1 MSPSQKEMEQ
11 KNFVRMQSE
20 YQDTRKISSKDAS
33 KESQTNK
40 NMFRKTYTLENNDIK
55 YVNNNNNNRSNLK
68 PIEEIENKEKKKG
81 NKSNISSDL
90 NNNKEVEIIDPKFN
104 TNQTGNI
111 NMEPK
116 FNTNQSGNVNIDP
129 KFNTTGK
136 GNINV
141 LNFNGNGLN
150 DPNSKKY
157 SKQNSII
164 TVESNNNGIN
174 PLNNFSSKS
183 AQNSQ
188 SNIIENSNNNKKYKE
203 SLNQKNNSKSN
214 DLSTL
219 KLENKLIDN
228 ISNKNNSGKDTSD
241 NNQNIIDKNS
251 NKNNINKEQAK
262 LNTGNYENQ
271 ILQRI
276 NSSDMKEKRKS
287 KILELNSQQMTN
299 NNSIASNIRLSKDQ
313 MIKISNEPIQKYY
326 NIISDLGH
334 GSYGMVK
341 KVKHKHIGEERAMKI
356 VRKKLDSQNEIDILK
371 KISHPNIISIYEI
384 FEDSKNYYIMSE
396 LLEGGE
402 LFEEITRHGSFSEFE
417 AANIM
422 KQILNAVN
430 YMHNKF
436 IVHRDLKPENI
447 MLISKSNSKFE
458 IKIIDFGTAK
468 QFEKGV
474 KLSKFIGTSYYIAP
488 EVLSESYD
496 EKCDVW
502 SCGVILYI
510 LLCGYPPFNGA
521 SNLDIYHAIKYSP
534 PNFSGEEWKEV
545 SREAIDLI
553 KIMLNKFPQKR
564 YSAEQCMQHKWFSM
578 LSNTDD
584 GKENKEQLKPKFTQL
599 KAINK
604 MSNFVMENRLKQS
617 VLQFISTQFN
627 LKEEERSLRQLFQQ
641 FDTEKKGYITY
652 ASFYQVLSKYF
663 GENES
668 KLISD
673 KMFENLDLDGSG
685 EISYNEFIT
694 AIIDNKSMVTNERL
708 EKTFKMFDKVS
719 LKVLIY

>member
-1 MSPSQKEMEQ
+1 VDEEDSQDSIRNFINNTKKLQKQGTGSKNLVASGKKET
-11 KNFVRMQSE
+11 KNFMRMQSE
-20 YQDTRKISSKDAS
+20 YQDSRKNNIIILT
-33 KESQTNK
+33 KENHDKK
-40 NMFRKTYTLENNDIK
+40 NQILKTYTLENNDFKNNKNSNIIINKINNLDEIDDIEIK
-55 YVNNNNNNRSNLK
+55 FKDGR
-68 PIEEIENKEKKKG
+68 IQRM
-81 NKSNISSDL
+81 KSNFGNSVNDY
-90 NNNKEVEIIDPKFN
+90 NTNNKESLIDIKFNTNLTRDNCIDPKFN
-104 TNQTGNI
+104 TNPVI
-111 NMEPK
+111 NPNKKNM
-116 FNTNQSGNVNIDP
+116 
-129 KFNTTGK
+129 
-136 GNINV
+136 
-141 LNFNGNGLN
+141 
-150 DPNSKKY
+150 NSKLIKQSSNITSE
-157 SKQNSII
+157 SKEIL
-164 TVESNNNGIN
+164 IN
-174 PLNNFSSKS
+174 PSINLTPKS
-183 AQNSQ
+183 DKIPISVA
-188 SNIIENSNNNKKYKE
+188 
-203 SLNQKNNSKSN
+203 NNSKN
-214 DLSTL
+214 KETKKGINIRNNIVDI
-219 KLENKLIDN
+219 KENKL
-228 ISNKNNSGKDTSD
+228 
-241 NNQNIIDKNS
+241 NNQNGKDLIGINQLNNDKITNSID
-251 NKNNINKEQAK
+251 QGK
-262 LNTGNYENQ
+262 LNKGNFENQ
-271 ILQRI
+271 ILERI
-276 NSSDMKEKRKS
+276 NSTEMKERRKC
-287 KILELNSQQMTN
+287 KILELNNQQSN
-299 NNSIASNIRLSKDQ
+299 NNVQGANFRLSKDQ

-326 NIISDLGH
+326 YIISDLGH

-402 LFEEITRHGSFSEFE
+402 LFEEITRHGSFDEYE

-430 YMHNKF
+430 YMHNKL

-447 MLISKSNSKFE
+447 MLISKANSKFE

-468 QFEKGV
+468 QFEKGS

-510 LLCGYPPFNGA
+510 LLSGYPPFNGA

-534 PNFSGEEWKEV
+534 PNFSGDEWKEV

-564 YSAEQCMQHKWFSM
+564 FSAEQCMQHKWFS
-578 LSNTDD
+578 LL
-584 GKENKEQLKPKFTQL
+584 NKVEEGGLNKVASKPKFNQL
-599 KAINK
+599 KAINR

-663 GENES
+663 GENEA

-708 EKTFKMFDKVS
+708 EKTFKMFDKVR
-719 LKVLIY
+719 

>member
-1 MSPSQKEMEQ
+1 
-11 KNFVRMQSE
+11 MQSE
-20 YQDTRKISSKDAS
+20 FQEQKKLSNNANINQAENRLDNFNERKNSMLKSFTLEKNDYKTDKNTNANANVKQNKDIDIKKKENNTNNAKPTSLKKQSTVNNSSNNKYNEDFKANSKSNSNNNHLAKGNSNDNPKSFIKQHSNLTEDNENSNTKAADKSAKKEPGNYKLAQESQKISQS
-33 KESQTNK
+33 N
-40 NMFRKTYTLENNDIK
+40 NIITLKSSHMKSDLITLNQGDNSISNANPNSNTGA
-55 YVNNNNNNRSNLK
+55 NNNNNKGKLTTSNC
-68 PIEEIENKEKKKG
+68 
-81 NKSNISSDL
+81 
-90 NNNKEVEIIDPKFN
+90 
-104 TNQTGNI
+104 
-111 NMEPK
+111 
-116 FNTNQSGNVNIDP
+116 
-129 KFNTTGK
+129 
-136 GNINV
+136 
-141 LNFNGNGLN
+141 
-150 DPNSKKY
+150 
-157 SKQNSII
+157 
-164 TVESNNNGIN
+164 
-174 PLNNFSSKS
+174 
-183 AQNSQ
+183 
-188 SNIIENSNNNKKYKE
+188 
-203 SLNQKNNSKSN
+203 
-214 DLSTL
+214 
-219 KLENKLIDN
+219 
-228 ISNKNNSGKDTSD
+228 
-241 NNQNIIDKNS
+241 
-251 NKNNINKEQAK
+251 
-262 LNTGNYENQ
+262 ENQ

-276 NSSDMKEKRKS
+276 NSSEMRERRKS
-287 KILELNSQQMTN
+287 KILEMNNNMQSNN
-299 NNSIASNIRLSKDQ
+299 NNSQAAQSIRLSKDQ

-356 VRKKLDSQNEIDILK
+356 VRKKLDSQNEIEILK

-402 LFEEITRHGSFSEFE
+402 LFEEITRHGSFSEYE

-422 KQILNAVN
+422 KQILNAVI
-430 YMHNKF
+430 YMHNKN

-468 QFEKGV
+468 LFEKGV
-474 KLSKFIGTSYYIAP
+474 KLTKFIGTSYYIAP

-534 PNFSGEEWKEV
+534 PNFSGDEWKEV
-545 SREAIDLI
+545 SREAVDLI

-578 LSNTDD
+578 LNTD
-584 GKENKEQLKPKFTQL
+584 ESSQNKDAIKPKFNQL

-604 MSNFVMENRLKQS
+604 MSKFVMENRLKQS

-627 LKEEERSLRQLFQQ
+627 LKEEEKSLRQLFQQ

-652 ASFYQVLSKYF
+652 ASFYAVLSKYF

-694 AIIDNKSMVTNERL
+694 AIIDNRSMVTNERL
-708 EKTFKMFDKVS
+708 EKTFKMFDKVNYYNPYYFYK
-719 LKVLIY
+719 L